1 MLLLLLDVLT
11 PERFLG
17 LYTDEKSEVDILTF
31 FRLDMA
37 TGRRSASLGLAA
49 RPLSAW
55 CLEWATAWEPCVGAS
70 SDIGAGTCLPCDLR
84 RCACDS
90 LAICDWG
97 LVEAGGM

>member
-1 MLLLLLDVLT
+1 MLLLLLDALT

-17 LYTDEKSEVDILTF
+17 LYTGEKSEVDILTF

-55 CLEWATAWEPCVGAS
+55 CLEWATAWEPSVGAS
-70 SDIGAGTCLPCDLR
+70 SGVGAGAHLPQQIR
-84 RCACDS
+84 R
-90 LAICDWG
+90 
-97 LVEAGGM
+97 

>member
-17 LYTDEKSEVDILTF
+17 LYIGDKTEVDILTF

-55 CLEWATAWEPCVGAS
+55 CLEWATAWEPCAGS
-70 SDIGAGTCLPCDLR
+70 SSGVGAGTRLPLR
-84 RCACDS
+84 FEKVR
-90 LAICDWG
+90 L
-97 LVEAGGM
+97 